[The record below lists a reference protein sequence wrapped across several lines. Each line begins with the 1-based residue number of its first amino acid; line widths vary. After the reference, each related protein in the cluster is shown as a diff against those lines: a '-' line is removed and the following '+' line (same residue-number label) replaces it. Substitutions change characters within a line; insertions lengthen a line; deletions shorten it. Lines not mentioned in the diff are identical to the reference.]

1 MKKKLDADC
10 LGIILLSAF
19 MDEFFPEETVSVPD
33 TFTLFHYNGLPR
45 SCPNNKVTAVSS
57 SINFFAPDR
66 PTYKTS
72 LSLLPHKPDFSCE
85 EKKIH
90 YCFRRVVNAGVPTPY
105 PQFWDNVQYM
115 FSSVYCIFY
124 KYNNY
129 YFDKVKDLSYSQII
143 VFEM

>member
-57 SINFFAPDR
+57 SIYFFAPD
-66 PTYKTS
+66 TYKTL
-72 LSLLPHKPDFSCE
+72 LSLLPNKPDFSCE
-85 EKKIH
+85 DKKNT
-90 YCFRRVVNAGVPTPY
+90 YCYRRVVNPGVPTPY
-105 PQFWDNVQYM
+105 LQF
-115 FSSVYCIFY
+115 
-124 KYNNY
+124 
-129 YFDKVKDLSYSQII
+129 
-143 VFEM
+143 